1 MLLLEL
7 QFFGSRGAS
16 GGGRGG
22 GGFGQALNQE
32 DSQAWSEDPSIYQ
45 RLADPDRRQAAI
57 DELMEEDGYTREE
70 VYELLSFAN
79 DIRNRAETQ
88 TVNNATLYRGER
100 YSSLSEARAKYR
112 PGAEVSTTQLTSY
125 STDRDTAKAYASM
138 YKKQVSVVI
147 TNNSTTGKSVGL
159 RTQHYGE
166 AAGKGREIIV
176 PKGMKS
182 TVKSTRYDKATNTL
196 YVTME
201 NSATPRRR
209 RRS

>member
-1 MLLLEL
+1 MLEINL
-7 QFFGSRGAS
+7 QFFGGRGS
-16 GGGRGG
+16 GGGKGG
-22 GGFGQALNQE
+22 GGGSSGQVLNQE

-45 RLADPDRRQAAI
+45 RLADPNRREAAI
-57 DELMEEDGYTREE
+57 DELMEDGYTSEE
-70 VYELLSFAN
+70 VDELLSFAN

-100 YSSLSEARAKYR
+100 YNSLGEAQSRYK

-125 STDRDTAKAYASM
+125 STDRNVAKAYSSM
-138 YKKQVSVVI
+138 YKNKVSVVI
-147 TNNSTTGKSVGL
+147 TNNSTTGRSVGL

-166 AAGKGREIIV
+166 SAGKGKEIIV

-182 TVKSTRYDKATNTL
+182 TVKSTRYDKVTNTL

-201 NSATPRRR
+201 NSATPKRR